1 MKQSNQA
8 TSIPNGLLV
17 PYHFFLSTV
26 TVIFRLVTVFLAT
39 GLFVCLAHWKDK
51 KEGVGRPR
59 HESEQLGFV
68 DAEDVME
75 CELVRKAKLVD
86 E

>member
-8 TSIPNGLLV
+8 TSIANGLLV
-17 PYHFFLSTV
+17 PYNFFLSTM
-26 TVIFRLVTVFLAT
+26 TVILRLVAIFLAT
-39 GLFVCLAHWKDK
+39 ELLVCLAYWKDK

-59 HESEQLGFV
+59 HKSEQLGLV

-75 CELVRKAKLVD
+75 CELVRKPKLVD